1 MALAGVALA
10 SCVNDVADVAQN
22 EQKKA
27 LIGFQS
33 PVIYQNATS
42 RYVAGEIDGTTYPT
56 DENFMVAAR
65 TTADPAD
72 NWDAGTN
79 YWGEDADDF
88 LKVSYVG
95 TPGGWKTAEDYYWPT
110 YELSFVAYSP
120 AELVGTNLTSVE
132 YTNAGWNFKGFVVPD
147 DQDEKIDLLYSDL
160 ITGKKG
166 NTTIADDL
174 GGYYGVPVV
183 FKHALSSIH
192 FKVVKAAT
200 VDAEVKLGTI
210 TISGVK
216 NKGNFKV
223 NSNGPAWEAATDAKA
238 TAYEP
243 YKVAGGGLVF
253 TDAQAAVGTDDENS
267 LLLMPQGLGDVT
279 MVVTYYVN
287 GVQKTTSPISLN
299 NLKENNEAPAIT
311 AWAPGTR
318 YTYIL
323 NYSALAEDLIYFAP
337 SVTDWTDVSLTINLD

>member
-1 MALAGVALA
+1 MKKSLVLMALAGVALA

-42 RYVAGEIDGTTYPT
+42 RYVAGEISGTKYPT
-56 DENFMVAAR
+56 GESFMVAAR
-65 TTADPAD
+65 KTAN
-72 NWDAGTN
+72 NWEAGDA
-79 YWGEDADDF
+79 YWTGFE
-88 LKVSYVG
+88 KVSYVG
-95 TPGGWKTAEDYYWPT
+95 AQQNGWKTEGDYYWPT
-110 YELSFVAYSP
+110 NPLSFVAYSP
-120 AELVGTNLTSVE
+120 AGLVGTNLTSVE
-132 YTNAGWNFKGFVVPD
+132 YTNDGWNFNDFVVPD
-147 DQDEKIDLLYSDL
+147 NQTNAEGGKIDLLYSDL
-160 ITGKKG
+160 ITGQTSNG
-166 NTTIADDL
+166 SN

-216 NKGNFKV
+216 NKGDF
-223 NSNGPAWEAATDAKA
+223 NGTAWTPADDAVATTYK
-238 TAYEP
+238 P
-243 YKVAGGGLVF
+243 YNVTGGTGLEF
-253 TDAQAAVGTDDENS
+253 TDAQVAVGVADANS
-267 LLLMPQGLGDVT
+267 LLLMPQDLTGVT

-287 GVQKTTSPISLN
+287 GVQKTTSAISLD
-299 NLKENNEAPAIT
+299 NLTQNETTNTIT
-311 AWAPGTR
+311 EWAPGTR

>member
-42 RYVAGEIDGTTYPT
+42 RYVAGEISGTTYPT
-56 DENFMVAAR
+56 GESFMVAAR
-65 TTADPAD
+65 YYTVDGWA
-72 NWDAGTN
+72 AGTAF
-79 YWGEDADDF
+79 WDGF
-88 LKVSYVG
+88 QKVSYVG
-95 TPGGWKTAEDYYWPT
+95 VQNGNGWKTSTDYYWPT
-110 YELSFVAYSP
+110 NPLSFVAYSP
-120 AELVGTNLTSVE
+120 AELPATTLAGVT
-132 YTNAGWNFKGFVVPD
+132 YTNAGWNFDDFVVPT
-147 DQDEKIDLLYSDL
+147 DQTQKIDLLYSDL
-160 ITGKKG
+160 ITNKTS
-166 NTTIADDL
+166 NESY

-192 FKVVKAAT
+192 FKVVKAAEVNT
-200 VDAEVKLGTI
+200 EVKLESI

-216 NKGNFKV
+216 NKGDF
-223 NSNGPAWEAATDAKA
+223 NGTAWTAAADAATP
-238 TAYEP
+238 TYEP
-243 YKVAGGGLVF
+243 YKVTAGTGLVF
-253 TDAQAAVGTDDENS
+253 TDAEVAVGDDDENS
-267 LLLMPQGLGDVT
+267 LLLMPQDLTGVT
-279 MVVTYYVN
+279 MVVKYSVN
-287 GVQKTTSPISLN
+287 GIEKETSAISLN
-299 NLKENNEAPAIT
+299 NLMQNGTTTTIS

>member
-1 MALAGVALA
+1 MKKSLVLMALAGVALA

-42 RYVAGEIDGTTYPT
+42 RYVAGEISGTTYPK
-56 DENFMVAAR
+56 EESFMVAAR
-65 TTADPAD
+65 TTAG
-72 NWDAGTN
+72 NWEAGTA
-79 YWGEDADDF
+79 YWTGFE
-88 LKVSYVG
+88 KVSYVG
-95 TPGGWKTAEDYYWPT
+95 AQNGWKTSTDYYWPT
-110 YELSFVAYSP
+110 NPLSFVAYSP
-120 AELVGTNLTSVE
+120 AELPATTLADVT
-132 YTNAGWNFKGFVVPD
+132 YTNAGWNFDDFVVPT
-147 DQDEKIDLLYSDL
+147 DQTQKIDLLYSDL
-160 ITGKKG
+160 ITNQTG
-166 NTTIADDL
+166 NGAN

-192 FKVVKAAT
+192 FKVVKAAGVT
-200 VDAEVKLGTI
+200 ADVILKSI

-216 NKGNFKV
+216 NKGDF
-223 NSNGPAWEAATDAKA
+223 NGATWTAAADAGVSYVTDGSSLEFDKDG
-238 TAYEP
+238 
-243 YKVAGGGLVF
+243 KDVA
-253 TDAQAAVGTDDENS
+253 NS
-267 LLLMPQGLGDVT
+267 LLLMPQALTGVK
-279 MVVTYYVN
+279 MVVEYSVN
-287 GVQKTTSPISLN
+287 GVDKTTSELVLN
-299 NLKENNEAPAIT
+299 NLTGSSKNGTTTIS